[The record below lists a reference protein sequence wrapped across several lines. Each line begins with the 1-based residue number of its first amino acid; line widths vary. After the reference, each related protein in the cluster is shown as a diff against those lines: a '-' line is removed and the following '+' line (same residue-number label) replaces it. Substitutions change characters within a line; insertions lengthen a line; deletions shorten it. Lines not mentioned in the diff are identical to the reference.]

1 MNEASFSN
9 REIAGLV
16 VLGLLVMCVALVL
29 RRRDGEARAAG
40 RGLIS
45 SFLHWK
51 ILVPV
56 LGFVFW
62 VLAMLLLAARLG
74 IWNASLWKA
83 TLLWLLLSGFGLF
96 GKFPD
101 AIDQP
106 KFVRRTIA
114 HTLGVFLVIEFAANF
129 ASFALW
135 IEIPVQMLAFVFG
148 IVAVAAREPEH
159 ARIAKLAN
167 GYLALLGA
175 YALSWG
181 VWRLTSEWS
190 DIDRWALAREFSVP
204 IWMTPVALVYVYAL
218 GIFAAYESLFVR
230 MRAEAKEQPLIKQR
244 LAVCIRT
251 RGRLSYLR
259 ALDCFGPASWI
270 ARTDGFKGAWN
281 ELGDI
286 RRRDRER
293 VAAEKAAQLR
303 LVENAGIVG
312 VDSSGKQLDQREHPE
327 TMAALRDLA
336 SCQMGHHRNRGNRYS
351 ESLASVAENMS
362 DKHGLP
368 AQNGIRMYVD
378 AKGERWYAERQT
390 ITGHWFAIGAS
401 APPSDQ
407 WLHDGPVPP
416 SDYPNETEWDQWAPD
431 QHAINWD

>member
-29 RRRDGEARAAG
+29 RRRDGEARVAG

-106 KFVRRTIA
+106 KFARRTIA
-114 HTLGVFLVIEFAANF
+114 QILGVFLVIEFVANF

-175 YALSWG
+175 YRAVVGGLATRKRMVRYRSLG
-181 VWRLTSEWS
+181 VGSGVFGADL
-190 DIDRWALAREFSVP
+190 DDSVCTR
-204 IWMTPVALVYVYAL
+204 IR
-218 GIFAAYESLFVR
+218 VR
-230 MRAEAKEQPLIKQR
+230 
-244 LAVCIRT
+244 
-251 RGRLSYLR
+251 
-259 ALDCFGPASWI
+259 
-270 ARTDGFKGAWN
+270 
-281 ELGDI
+281 
-286 RRRDRER
+286 
-293 VAAEKAAQLR
+293 
-303 LVENAGIVG
+303 VG
-312 VDSSGKQLDQREHPE
+312 HNCR
-327 TMAALRDLA
+327 
-336 SCQMGHHRNRGNRYS
+336 
-351 ESLASVAENMS
+351 
-362 DKHGLP
+362 
-368 AQNGIRMYVD
+368 I
-378 AKGERWYAERQT
+378 
-390 ITGHWFAIGAS
+390 
-401 APPSDQ
+401 
-407 WLHDGPVPP
+407 
-416 SDYPNETEWDQWAPD
+416 
-431 QHAINWD
+431 